1 MIWLRANWLNVVV
14 VLVTIGA
21 VSGWLSSARWRGV
34 ADVHAAQADSLVG
47 VAERS
52 WRANASLART
62 IALQDSAYTA
72 DSTRWA
78 DRDAQNRARIADLTR
93 EAQLVADDLR
103 ARLDSVGTR
112 LFAEYE
118 ATVDSI
124 METKDAEIADLKA
137 ERASLWE
144 QRETLGELVAGLR
157 TEVDD
162 WKAVAASRTAEAA
175 ALRNADRARSIL
187 PDFGDLT
194 KPVYVAMGAALG
206 YGLSEITR

>member
-1 MIWLRANWLNVVV
+1 MSWLRSYGPTVAV
-14 VLVTIGA
+14 VLALIGA
-21 VSGWLSSARWRGV
+21 ISGWISSSRWKGV
-34 ADVHAAQADSLVG
+34 ADVHAATADSLARAADRT
-47 VAERS
+47 AE
-52 WRANASLART
+52 ANLSLART
-62 IALQDSAYTA
+62 IARQDSAYTA

-93 EAQLVADDLR
+93 EAQVVADDLR

-162 WKAVAASRTAEAA
+162 WKAVAAARTAEAA

-206 YGLSEITR
+206 YGLSEIRR